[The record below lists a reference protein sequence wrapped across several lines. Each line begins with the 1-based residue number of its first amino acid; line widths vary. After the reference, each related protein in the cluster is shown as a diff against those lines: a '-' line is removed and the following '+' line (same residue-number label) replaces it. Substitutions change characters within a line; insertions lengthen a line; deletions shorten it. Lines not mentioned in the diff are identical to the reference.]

1 MTFPPDRLEKLVAR
15 LEGSEPVT
23 QAEVNRI
30 AALQALDIA
39 RMGRAFVVDALQ
51 RDKEL
56 IDVLRSDE

>member
-15 LEGSEPVT
+15 LEGGEPVT